1 MKGILAGLVTRRHRD
16 KADEDIGHEAHYDR
30 YFDFVDV
37 SGFGLAGGYDHVSA
51 EAVAVVLESYLHSVY
66 EMHEV
71 TDDIRELFTRN
82 GDGVKTS
89 DDRIY
94 MVNPVDSKEFVRVWV
109 HQRPKD
115 NPSVVVLLSH
125 AMQYDYGIFP
135 FDGGNGEVMMV
146 VSPNIGQFAV
156 RGLDSVVDDF
166 KALVDDG
173 PYRFRKITE
182 YDGFH
187 VHGNIERNAMID
199 GCEVLRINAGFE
211 KSRNG
216 EMQ

>member
-1 MKGILAGLVTRRHRD
+1 MKGILAGLVTRRYRD

-30 YFDFVDV
+30 YSDFVDV

-71 TDDIRELFTRN
+71 TDDIRELFTCN

-109 HQRPKD
+109 H
-115 NPSVVVLLSH
+115 
-125 AMQYDYGIFP
+125 
-135 FDGGNGEVMMV
+135 
-146 VSPNIGQFAV
+146 
-156 RGLDSVVDDF
+156 
-166 KALVDDG
+166 
-173 PYRFRKITE
+173 
-182 YDGFH
+182 
-187 VHGNIERNAMID
+187 
-199 GCEVLRINAGFE
+199 
-211 KSRNG
+211 
-216 EMQ
+216 

>member
-30 YFDFVDV
+30 YSDFVDV
-37 SGFGLAGGYDHVSA
+37 SGFGPAGGYDHVSA
-51 EAVAVVLESYLHSVY
+51 EAVAVVLESYLHNVY

-94 MVNPVDSKEFVRVWV
+94 MVNPVDSKELVRVWV

-166 KALVDDG
+166 RALVEDG
-173 PYRFRKITE
+173 PYRFRGTTE
-182 YDGFH
+182 YGGFH

-199 GCEVLRINAGFE
+199 GCEVLKTKE
-211 KSRNG
+211 QEEDNG
-216 EMQ
+216 R

>member
-16 KADEDIGHEAHYDR
+16 KADEDIKPEAHYDR
-30 YFDFVDV
+30 YSDFVDV

-51 EAVAVVLESYLHSVY
+51 EAVAVVLESYLRNVY

-71 TDDIRELFTRN
+71 TDDIRELFARN
-82 GDGVKTS
+82 GEEMKTS
-89 DDRIY
+89 GDRIY

-146 VSPNIGQFAV
+146 VAPNIGQFAV
-156 RGLDSVVDDF
+156 RGLDSAVDDF
-166 KALVDDG
+166 RALVDDG
-173 PYRFRKITE
+173 PYRFRKNTE
-182 YDGFH
+182 YGGFH

-199 GCEVLRINAGFE
+199 GCEVLKTKGQGE
-211 KSRNG
+211 DNG
-216 EMQ
+216 R

>member
-16 KADEDIGHEAHYDR
+16 KADEDIKPEAHYDR

-37 SGFGLAGGYDHVSA
+37 SGFGLAGGYGHVSA
-51 EAVAVVLESYLHSVY
+51 EAVAVVLESYLHNAY

-71 TDDIRELFTRN
+71 TDDIRELFARN
-82 GDGVKTS
+82 GEEMKTS
-89 DDRIY
+89 GDRIY

-146 VSPNIGQFAV
+146 VAPNIGQFAV
-156 RGLDSVVDDF
+156 RGLDSAVDDF
-166 KALVDDG
+166 RALVDDG
-173 PYRFRKITE
+173 PYRFRKNTE
-182 YDGFH
+182 YGGFH
-187 VHGNIERNAMID
+187 VHGNIERSAMID
-199 GCEVLRINAGFE
+199 GCEVLKTKGQGE
-211 KSRNG
+211 DNG
-216 EMQ
+216 R

>member
-16 KADEDIGHEAHYDR
+16 KPDEDIKPEAHYDR

-51 EAVAVVLESYLHSVY
+51 EAVAVVLESYLHNAY

-71 TDDIRELFTRN
+71 TDDIRGLFARN
-82 GDGVKTS
+82 GEEMKTS
-89 DDRIY
+89 GDRIY
-94 MVNPVDSKEFVRVWV
+94 MVNPFASKEFVRVWV

-146 VSPNIGQFAV
+146 VTPNIGQFAV
-156 RGLDSVVDDF
+156 RGLDSAVDDF
-166 KALVDDG
+166 RALVDDG
-173 PYRFRKITE
+173 PYRFRKTTE
-182 YDGFH
+182 YGGFH
-187 VHGNIERNAMID
+187 VHGNIERNAMTD
-199 GCEVLRINAGFE
+199 GCEVLKTKEQEEG
-211 KSRNG
+211 NG
-216 EMQ
+216 R

>member
-16 KADEDIGHEAHYDR
+16 KADEDIKPEAHYDR
-30 YFDFVDV
+30 YSDFVDI

-51 EAVAVVLESYLHSVY
+51 EAVAVVLESYLHNAY

-71 TDDIRELFTRN
+71 TNDIRELFARN
-82 GDGVKTS
+82 GEGMKTS

-115 NPSVVVLLSH
+115 NPSVVVILSH
-125 AMQYDYGIFP
+125 VMQYDYGIFP

-146 VSPNIGQFAV
+146 VKPNIGQFAV

-166 KALVDDG
+166 RALVDDG
-173 PYRFRKITE
+173 PYRFGETTE
-182 YDGFH
+182 YGGFH

-199 GCEVLRINAGFE
+199 GCEVLKTKEQE
-211 KSRNG
+211 KDNG
-216 EMQ
+216 R